1 MKSII
6 SFIKNEVVFSI
17 AFLLAVISAFLI
29 TPSKAYIDYI
39 DFRTLALL
47 LALMLVVQG
56 FKSCGIFDAMVKL
69 LIGFASTKRQL
80 AFILVLLCF
89 FTSML
94 ITNDVALITFVPFTI
109 LILDLINDSK
119 FSIYIIVLET
129 VAANLGSMFTPIGN
143 PQNLYLYSISAMNIL
158 NFLKLM
164 LPYTLASFILLV
176 IAIIFIKTEKLQ
188 VDTSVITSSNNKSK
202 KEILSLIFY
211 IVLFFIC
218 ILTVLHIID
227 YRIMLAIVI
236 FVILLLN
243 ARIILNADYILL
255 LTFIA
260 FFIFI
265 GNMKNIPAI
274 NALLESLV
282 HGKECIVAI
291 LASQAVSNVPCAM
304 LLSGFT
310 SKYDQLIIG
319 TNLGGLGTLI
329 ASMASLISYKFYAK
343 MKTSNI
349 KKYILVFTVVNIIFL
364 IILLGMYF
372 LFNYL
377 I

>member
-17 AFLLAVISAFLI
+17 ACILAVISAFFVA
-29 TPSKAYIDYI
+29 PSEKYIAYI

-56 FKSCGIFDAMVKL
+56 FKSCGIFDTLVRV
-69 LIGFASTKRQL
+69 LIKFASTKRQL

-109 LILDLINDSK
+109 LILDLIKDSK
-119 FSIYIIVLET
+119 YSIYIIVLET

-143 PQNLYLYSISAMNIL
+143 PQNLYLYSISKMNIL
-158 NFLKLM
+158 NFLTLM
-164 LPYTLASFILLV
+164 LPYTLLSLVLLIISIMLIKPEPLDIDTSFCEASDTVKKSTKYILTLLIYVFLFIL
-176 IAIIFIKTEKLQ
+176 
-188 VDTSVITSSNNKSK
+188 S
-202 KEILSLIFY
+202 
-211 IVLFFIC
+211 

-227 YRIMLAIVI
+227 YKLMLAIVI
-236 FVILLLN
+236 LGVLLLN
-243 ARIILNADYILL
+243 PKLLIKADYILL

-274 NALLESLV
+274 NNLLASLV
-282 HGKECIVAI
+282 EGRECMVSIF
-291 LASQAVSNVPCAM
+291 ASQIVSNVPCAM

-310 SKYDQLIIG
+310 SKFDQLIIG

-329 ASMASLISYKFYAK
+329 ASMASLISYKFYTK

-349 KKYILVFTVVNIIFL
+349 KKYILAFTLINIIFL
-364 IILLGMYF
+364 IILS
-372 LFNYL
+372 LFYIL
-377 I
+377 IN